1 MKQFYLSESDKIIGG
16 VCGGIAEYFGMNSVV
31 ARIIVFLLVWCGTI
45 GLWVYLLIWIIA
57 PRENKFLR

>member
-16 VCGGIAEYFGMNSVV
+16 VCGGIAEYFGINAVLV
-31 ARIIVFLLVWCGTI
+31 RIIVFLLVWCGTI

>member
-1 MKQFYLSESDKIIGG
+1 MKQFYLSESDKVIGG
-16 VCGGIAEYFGMNSVV
+16 VCGGIAEYFGINSVL